1 MWIIIWV
8 TLNRPIFKYT
18 DASWNLGTL
27 CVSAAVIVSTFPYV
41 VFSWQGLTAEAFDV
55 FLHAVLFV
63 IVGILLGFLVEKER
77 AKHRA
82 LIDAERLAS
91 VGRTVSEIAHD
102 MKTPLMAIG
111 GFTNQVLRSLSPD
124 DPKYRKLEIAVR
136 QTARL
141 EGMAGNCLISEG
153 PLNSIAPNLISMNL
167 CEMLLKCPDPWL
179 IRRRWTSRRSWMRP
193 GLSWCLM
200 GRGWLR
206 SYWTWFQTPFKL
218 PGQVERY
225 ACKRRMAN
233 AQFSLKW
240 VTTAVE

>member
-1 MWIIIWV
+1 
-8 TLNRPIFKYT
+8 
-18 DASWNLGTL
+18 
-27 CVSAAVIVSTFPYV
+27 
-41 VFSWQGLTAEAFDV
+41 
-55 FLHAVLFV
+55 VLFV

-141 EGMAGNCLISEG
+141 EGLVRELLDFGRPLELNRSKFDFNELVRDALEVSRPLADQTTVNLKAELNASG
-153 PLNSIAPNLISMNL
+153 PELMLDGPRVTQVLLNLISNA
-167 CEMLLKCPDPWL
+167 
-179 IRRRWTSRRSWMRP
+179 IQASRSGGEVRVQTKNGQRAVFLEVSDNGCGINAENKARIFQP
-193 GLSWCLM
+193 FFSTKKEGTGLGLAISKKIIDAH
-200 GRGWLR
+200 GGKIGFYQNSPRG
-206 SYWTWFQTPFKL
+206 TTFKVSFDL
-218 PGQVERY
+218 
-225 ACKRRMAN
+225 
-233 AQFSLKW
+233 
-240 VTTAVE
+240 